1 MKPERVAKILEV
13 GPYPPPRAGWSIRIG
28 FVRERLE
35 EMGHDSQALNLGK
48 NRKIPDS
55 RYITVNS
62 GLDYLLKTFRYAA
75 RGYTMHMH
83 TNGDGPIG
91 FVLTLIAAVAGCI
104 FCRRIVLTM
113 HAGTHQRY
121 FPRERS
127 KYFLPIFYF
136 MFKLPKAIICN
147 NEAVKEKIVEYGISP
162 EKVFPIQAF
171 GTSYIQSDQPTGN
184 VPLPEKVEAF
194 FAAHDAVIF
203 TYVFMREGFYLDTL
217 IEGLKLLKTERP
229 SLGCIVVGSLDDNE
243 PPVKKRI
250 FEQIDAARLEPNLCF
265 AGDLS
270 HEAFMKLMQKSKL
283 YLRTPTSD
291 GQCSSVFECLLLG
304 IPVVAAENNN
314 RPESVVTY
322 PADDPQAMCAA
333 VCEVLAN
340 HSDYCKKIVAPEV
353 RDTVGEE
360 SQLLIAAALGEPM
373 Q

>member
-1 MKPERVAKILEV
+1 MKPKRVAKILEV

-48 NRKIPDS
+48 NRKIPDP

-83 TNGDGPIG
+83 TNGDGPVG
-91 FVLTLIAAVAGCI
+91 FLLTLISAVAGCI

-127 KYFLPIFYF
+127 KHFLPILYL

-147 NEAVKEKIVEYGISP
+147 NEAVKEKITGYGISP
-162 EKVFPIQAF
+162 KKIFPIQAF
-171 GTSYIQSDQPTGN
+171 GTSYVQSNRSSADA
-184 VPLPEKVEAF
+184 PLPETVDAF
-194 FAAHDAVIF
+194 FADHDAVIF

-217 IEGLKLLKTERP
+217 VEGLKLLKAQRP
-229 SLGCIVVGSLDDNE
+229 NLGCVIVGSLDDNE
-243 PPVKKRI
+243 PPVKTRI
-250 FEQIDAARLEPNLCF
+250 LEQIDAARLQSSLCF

-270 HEAFMKLMQKSKL
+270 HEAFMRLMQESKL
-283 YLRTPTSD
+283 YLRTPTTD

-304 IPVVAAENNN
+304 TPVVAAENNN
-314 RPESVVTY
+314 RPAGVFTY
-322 PADDPQAMCAA
+322 PADDPQAMCTA
-333 VCEVLAN
+333 VLEVLGN
-340 HSDYCKKIVAPEV
+340 HADACHQIVAPEV

-360 SQLLIAAALGEPM
+360 AQLLVAAALGESM
-373 Q
+373 G

>member
-48 NRKIPDS
+48 NRKIPDP

-62 GLDYLLKTFRYAA
+62 GLDYLLKAFRYAA

-91 FVLTLIAAVAGCI
+91 FLLTLISAVAGCI

-127 KYFLPIFYF
+127 KHFFPVLYLI
-136 MFKLPKAIICN
+136 FKLPKAIICN
-147 NEAVKEKIVEYGISP
+147 NQAVKEKIMEYGISP
-162 EKVFPIQAF
+162 KKIFPIQAF
-171 GTSYIQSDQPTGN
+171 GTSYVQSNESPEEAS
-184 VPLPEKVEAF
+184 LPENVEAF
-194 FAAHDAVIF
+194 FADHDAVIF

-217 IEGLKLLKTERP
+217 VEGLKLLKSQRP
-229 SLGCIVVGSLDDNE
+229 NLGCVIVGSLEDNE
-243 PPVKKRI
+243 PPVKARI
-250 FEQIDAARLEPNLCF
+250 FEQIDAAQLQSNLCF

-270 HEAFMKLMQKSKL
+270 HDAFMKLMQKSKL
-283 YLRTPTSD
+283 YLRTPTTD

-304 IPVVAAENNN
+304 TPVVAAENNN
-314 RPESVVTY
+314 RPEGVFTY
-322 PADDPQAMCAA
+322 PADDPQAMSAA
-333 VCEVLAN
+333 VLEVLDN
-340 HSDYCKKIVAPEV
+340 HAEACDQIIAPEV

-360 SQLLIAAALGEPM
+360 ARLLVAAALGEPLS
-373 Q
+373 